1 MSLVI
6 FPIIIGLCVLGLIFL
21 FLKKIPQI
29 ANYSMEPLV
38 PVRDLVSAV
47 PSKAELKKTAILAV
61 FFGDIKKYYLKIKQ
75 GFSRVMKK
83 ILEMAKKI
91 KPVILVKKKIIGL
104 RQRLVIRKKGDF
116 NQLKEFFDKKK
127 TPFIL
132 PPAATEGNDV
142 SELAITEKLNE
153 VDKSIASPQSLVE
166 TEFLTKKASQEHLD
180 FKKFL
185 NNGGQGKRP
194 YRLEKVSFDQL
205 FKKNKS
211 KTSQPKITK
220 TEKKPVE
227 TFADKEN
234 TEITKFVQKE
244 QALVQQIADEPRN
257 GELYA
262 KLGELYLK
270 VRNWQDAK
278 ASFNYLLELEPQ
290 NKKARSALDKIN
302 KVLHN

>member
-1 MSLVI
+1 
-6 FPIIIGLCVLGLIFL
+6 
-21 FLKKIPQI
+21 
-29 ANYSMEPLV
+29 MEPLV

-302 KVLHN
+302 KVLYS